1 MTMVMAGRRDIVQMA
16 TGGPETCCH
25 VHSRG
30 TCCIARSRRFH
41 HASILQRI
49 QRRAITTTCGA
60 TGQGGAS
67 ERVSLG
73 ESELSVSRCCLGTM
87 TWGQQNTEAEAHEQL
102 DYAFEHGINFIDT
115 AEIYPV
121 PPAKETQGLTDRYIG
136 SWFAQRQT
144 RDQVVLASKVSG
156 YGRQSYLRK
165 DGSTPRVDEKN
176 IVESVD
182 ASLQRLGV
190 DHIDL
195 LQVHWPD
202 RYVPLFGAPSYD
214 ISLERDDDVPFEE
227 QLRGLEKVIQSGKVR
242 YIGVSNETS
251 YGVMKFCQLAESAG
265 LPKIQTIQNSYSLIT
280 RSLFETDLAEVCAP
294 RQCNVSLLAY
304 SPLAGGALTGKY
316 VTDDESKIA
325 NSRFTLFEGYM
336 KRYQQSI
343 GREAVAEYC
352 KVAERH
358 GLTPTQLALAW
369 CHSRWFVASTII
381 GATTKAQLK
390 ENIESFHVTL
400 STECIHDVGN
410 VYKKYRDPSFN

>member
-1 MTMVMAGRRDIVQMA
+1 MNLMTMVGTRHILQGTR
-16 TGGPETCCH
+16 GSGETCSPL
-25 VHSRG
+25 VYRG
-30 TCCIARSRRFH
+30 TRSLVRSRRIN
-41 HASILQRI
+41 ALQSRV
-49 QRRAITTTCGA
+49 TSCSA
-60 TGQGGAS
+60 TGYDGAS
-67 ERVSLG
+67 ERVVLG
-73 ESELSVSRCCLGTM
+73 ESDLSVSRCCLGTM

-102 DYAFEHGINFIDT
+102 DFAFENGINFVDT

-121 PPAKETQGLTDRYIG
+121 PPVKETQGLTDRYIG
-136 SWFAQRQT
+136 SWLAGRQN
-144 RDQVVLASKVSG
+144 RDKIVLATKVSG

-165 DGSTPRVDEKN
+165 DGSTPRVNEKN

-182 ASLQRLGV
+182 VSLQRLGV
-190 DHIDL
+190 DHVDL

-202 RYVPLFGAPSYD
+202 RYVHLFGAASYD
-214 ISLERDDDVPFEE
+214 ASLERPDDVPFEE
-227 QLRGLEKVIQSGKVR
+227 QLRGLEKVIQAGKVR

-251 YGVMKFCQLAESAG
+251 YGVMKFSQLAESMG
-265 LPKIQTIQNSYSLIT
+265 LPKIQTIQNSYSLIS

-352 KVAERH
+352 NLAKRH
-358 GLTPTQLALAW
+358 DLTPT
-369 CHSRWFVASTII
+369 
-381 GATTKAQLK
+381 
-390 ENIESFHVTL
+390 
-400 STECIHDVGN
+400 
-410 VYKKYRDPSFN
+410 